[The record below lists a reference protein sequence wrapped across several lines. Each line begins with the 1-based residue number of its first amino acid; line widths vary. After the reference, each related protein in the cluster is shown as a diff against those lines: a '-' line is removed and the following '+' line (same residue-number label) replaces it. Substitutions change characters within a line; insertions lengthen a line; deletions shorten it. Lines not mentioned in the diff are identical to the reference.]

1 MQDLSIEKGRYV
13 LKDYGQYKRL
23 IKFFSSFII
32 VAVQVLI
39 YYYVWMYYNTEVVRY
54 PFFRKGNWLMAA
66 LYGVLLMFFLRM
78 YGGFKISY
86 LKKGN
91 LIYSQILSVVIVN
104 VITYLQIALLDKKFQ
119 NPVVFLAMTAADIVV
134 IVIWAYVFQYVYSRL
149 FPKKR
154 MLFVYGERPAF
165 HLMDKINSR
174 EDKYELAGA
183 ISYTCGIE
191 KIMKMM
197 KDYDAMI
204 IGDMPAHERN
214 LLMKRCFGEGIRTYT
229 VPKISDILLRSSA
242 ELNVFD
248 SPLYL
253 SRNDGLQ
260 IEQRIIKRFVDIV
273 FSAVGLVISS
283 PLFLIFAAAIKI
295 TDGGPV
301 FYKQE
306 RLTQGG
312 QHFWIYKFRTM
323 IQDAEK
329 KSGPRL
335 AGEKDDRILP
345 VGHILR
351 RTRLDELP
359 QLINILKGEMSLV
372 GPRPERPELAE
383 EITKEIPEF
392 TYRLKVKAGLT
403 GYAQIYG
410 KYNTEAYDKLKLD
423 LTYIRNYSL
432 LLDIRL
438 MLMTPKIMLMK
449 ESTEGVSEADMDLAR
464 EASRWQEMKASRDKK
479 DVTDTKQTR
488 QGRGND
494 KNTDSGSACL

>member
-13 LKDYGQYKRL
+13 LKDYGQYKRI
-23 IKFFSSFII
+23 IKFISSFII

-54 PFFRKGNWLMAA
+54 PFFRRGNWLMAA

-86 LKKGN
+86 LRKGN
-91 LIYSQILSVVIVN
+91 LIYSQILSAVIVN
-104 VITYLQIALLDKKFQ
+104 IITYLQIALLDKKFQ
-119 NPVVFLAMTAADIVV
+119 NPMVFVAMTAADVVV
-134 IVIWAYVFQYVYSRL
+134 IVIWAYVFQYVYSRM
-149 FPKKR
+149 FPRKK
-154 MLFVYGERPAF
+154 MLLVYGERPAF

-183 ISYTCGIE
+183 IPYTCGVE
-191 KIMKMM
+191 KIVKMM

-214 LLMKRCFGEGIRTYT
+214 LLMKLCFGEGIRTYT
-229 VPKISDILLRSSA
+229 VPKISDILLRSSS
-242 ELNVFD
+242 ELNIFD

-253 SRNDGLQ
+253 SRNDSLL
-260 IEQRIIKRFVDIV
+260 IEQRIMKRFVDVV
-273 FSAVGLVISS
+273 FSAFGLMISS
-283 PLFLIFAAAIKI
+283 PLFLIFAAAIKM

-306 RLTQGG
+306 RLTIGG
-312 QHFWIYKFRTM
+312 RHFWIYKFRTM

-372 GPRPERPELAE
+372 GPRPERPELAA
-383 EITKEIPEF
+383 EITRDIPEF
-392 TYRLKVKAGLT
+392 EYRLKVKAGLT

-410 KYNTEAYDKLKLD
+410 KYNTTPYDKLKLD
-423 LTYIRNYSL
+423 LTYIRNYSM
-432 LLDIRL
+432 LLDLRL

-449 ESTEGVSEADMDLAR
+449 ESTEGIAEGEESMVSNEELR
-464 EASRWQEMKASRDKK
+464 
-479 DVTDTKQTR
+479 
-488 QGRGND
+488 
-494 KNTDSGSACL
+494 L

>member
-1 MQDLSIEKGRYV
+1 MQDLSREKGRFV
-13 LKDYGQYKRL
+13 LKDYGQFKRL
-23 IKFFSSFII
+23 IKFFSSFVII
-32 VAVQVLI
+32 AVLVLI
-39 YYYVWMYYNTEVVRY
+39 YYYVWMYYNTSIVER

-66 LYGVLLMFFLRM
+66 LYGVLLMFFMRM

-91 LIYSQILSVVIVN
+91 LIYSQILSVTIVN
-104 VITYLQIALLDKKFQ
+104 IITYFQIALLDKKFH
-119 NPVVFLAMTAADIVV
+119 NPAVMLTMTLADAGV
-134 IVIWAYVFQYVYSRL
+134 IVIWALVFQTIYGRI
-149 FPKKR
+149 FPKKK
-154 MLFVYGERPAF
+154 LLLVYGKRPDF

-174 EDKYELAGA
+174 EDKYILAGA
-183 ISYTCGIE
+183 ISISCGIE
-191 KIMKMM
+191 KIMQVM
-197 KDYDAMI
+197 KNYDAMI
-204 IGDMPAHERN
+204 IGDIPAHERN
-214 LLMKRCFGEGIRTYT
+214 QLMKMSFGEGIRTYT
-229 VPKISDILLRSSA
+229 VPKISDILLRSSV
-242 ELNVFD
+242 ELNIFD

-253 SRNDGLQ
+253 SRNDSLQ
-260 IEQRIIKRFVDIV
+260 IEQRVVKRLVDIV
-273 FSAVGLVISS
+273 FSALGLLISS
-283 PLFLIFAAAIKI
+283 PLFLIFAAAIKM

-306 RLTQGG
+306 RLTMGG
-312 QHFWIYKFRTM
+312 KVFWIYKFRTM

-329 KSGPRL
+329 YDGPRL

-383 EITKEIPEF
+383 IITEHIPEF

-410 KYNTEAYDKLKLD
+410 KYNTTAYDKLKLD

-432 LLDIRL
+432 ILDFKL

-449 ESTEGVSEADMDLAR
+449 ESTEGVSEEFLDPAR
-464 EASRWQEMKASRDKK
+464 EPVKK
-479 DVTDTKQTR
+479 KKQ
-488 QGRGND
+488 
-494 KNTDSGSACL
+494 

>member
-1 MQDLSIEKGRYV
+1 MQDLSREKGRFV
-13 LKDYGQYKRL
+13 LKDYGQFKRL
-23 IKFFSSFII
+23 IKFFSSFVII
-32 VAVQVLI
+32 AVLVLI
-39 YYYVWMYYNTEVVRY
+39 YYYVWMYYNTSIVER

-66 LYGVLLMFFLRM
+66 LYGVLLMFFMRM

-91 LIYSQILSVVIVN
+91 LIYSQILSVIIVN
-104 VITYLQIALLDKKFQ
+104 MITYFQIALLDKKFHT
-119 NPVVFLAMTAADIVV
+119 PVIFIAMTVVDIVA
-134 IVIWAYVFQYVYSRL
+134 IIIWVYTFHHIYSRM
-149 FPKKR
+149 FPKKK
-154 MLFVYGERPAF
+154 MLFVYGERLAF

-174 EDKYELAGA
+174 EDKYVLAGA
-183 ISYTCGIE
+183 VPISYGIE
-191 KIMKMM
+191 KIMKLM

-204 IGDMPAHERN
+204 IGDLPAHERN
-214 LLMKRCFGEGIRTYT
+214 QLMKLCFYQGIRTYT
-229 VPKISDILLRSSA
+229 VPKISDILLRTSD
-242 ELNVFD
+242 ELNIFD

-260 IEQRIIKRFVDIV
+260 IEQRVIKRFVDIV
-273 FSAVGLVISS
+273 FSIIGLIISS
-283 PLFLIFAAAIKI
+283 PLFLIFAVAIKL
-295 TDGGPV
+295 TDRGPV
-301 FYKQE
+301 FYKQK
-306 RLTQGG
+306 RLTIGG
-312 QHFWIYKFRTM
+312 REFWIYKFRTM

-345 VGHILR
+345 VGHVLR

-372 GPRPERPELAE
+372 GPRPERPELME
-383 EITKEIPEF
+383 QIMQDIPEF
-392 TYRLKVKAGLT
+392 SYRLKVKAGLT

-410 KYNTEAYDKLKLD
+410 KYNTSAYDKLKLD

-449 ESTEGVSEADMDLAR
+449 ESSEGVIEENIDL
-464 EASRWQEMKASRDKK
+464 
-479 DVTDTKQTR
+479 TK
-488 QGRGND
+488 NV
-494 KNTDSGSACL
+494 NE

>member
-39 YYYVWMYYNTEVVRY
+39 YYSVWMYYNTEVMRY

-119 NPVVFLAMTAADIVV
+119 NPMVFVAMTAADVVV
-134 IVIWAYVFQYVYSRL
+134 IVIWAYVFQYVYSRM
-149 FPKKR
+149 FPRKK
-154 MLFVYGERPAF
+154 MLLVYGERPAF

-183 ISYTCGIE
+183 IPYTCGVE
-191 KIMKMM
+191 KIVKMM

-214 LLMKRCFGEGIRTYT
+214 LLMKLCFGEGIRTYT
-229 VPKISDILLRSSA
+229 VPKISDILLRSSS
-242 ELNVFD
+242 ELNIFD

-253 SRNDGLQ
+253 SRNDSLL
-260 IEQRIIKRFVDIV
+260 IEQRIMKRFVDVV
-273 FSAVGLVISS
+273 FSAFGLMISS
-283 PLFLIFAAAIKI
+283 PLFLIFAVAIKM

-306 RLTQGG
+306 RLTIGG
-312 QHFWIYKFRTM
+312 RHFWIYKFRTM

-372 GPRPERPELAE
+372 GPRPERPELAA
-383 EITKEIPEF
+383 EITRDIPEF
-392 TYRLKVKAGLT
+392 EYRLKVKAGLT

-410 KYNTEAYDKLKLD
+410 KYNTTPYDKLKLD
-423 LTYIRNYSL
+423 LTYIRNYSM
-432 LLDIRL
+432 LLDLRL
-438 MLMTPKIMLMK
+438 MLMK
-449 ESTEGVSEADMDLAR
+449 ESTEGIAEGEESMVSNEELR
-464 EASRWQEMKASRDKK
+464 
-479 DVTDTKQTR
+479 
-488 QGRGND
+488 
-494 KNTDSGSACL
+494 L